1 MSGYGKVKND
11 YSSDIE
17 TGSEGL
23 YPNISAEDNVLRW
36 AFIRKVYG
44 ILSTQMMLT
53 TAVAAVIVFSTP
65 VKEFFASSPG
75 LLLAI
80 AFLPLVL
87 MCPLYYYQQSHP
99 LNLVLLGFFT
109 VGVSLTVG
117 ISCAFTN
124 GLIVL
129 EALLLTATVVL
140 SLTAYTYWA
149 SKNGYDFN
157 FLGPILFVS
166 VIVLVVFGLIQAIF
180 PLGPLSTAIYGGLGS
195 LVFSVY
201 IVYDTDNLIK
211 RFSYDEYI
219 WASVALYLDIINLF
233 LSILQ
238 LLRSLQGGDN

>member
-1 MSGYGKVKND
+1 MSGKFKYGGD
-11 YSSDIE
+11 YDIE
-17 TGSEGL
+17 SGQPSL
-23 YPNISAEDNVLRW
+23 YPGITADENTLRW

-44 ILSTQMMLT
+44 ILSTQMVLT
-53 TAVAAVIVFSTP
+53 AAVASVVVFSSS
-65 VKEFFASSPG
+65 VRDFFASSPV
-75 LLLAI
+75 LLIAI

-87 MCPLYYYQQSHP
+87 MCPLYYYHQSHP

-124 GLIVL
+124 GQIVL
-129 EALLLTATVVL
+129 EALVLTALVVL

-157 FLGPILFVS
+157 FLGPILFCS
-166 VIVLVVFGLIQAIF
+166 VFVLIGFGLIQMFF
-180 PLGPLSTAIYGGLGS
+180 PMGPISTAIYGGLGS

-211 RFSYDEYI
+211 RYTYDEYI
-219 WASVALYLDIINLF
+219 WASVALYLDVINLF

-238 LLRSLQGGDN
+238 LLRSIQGGDN